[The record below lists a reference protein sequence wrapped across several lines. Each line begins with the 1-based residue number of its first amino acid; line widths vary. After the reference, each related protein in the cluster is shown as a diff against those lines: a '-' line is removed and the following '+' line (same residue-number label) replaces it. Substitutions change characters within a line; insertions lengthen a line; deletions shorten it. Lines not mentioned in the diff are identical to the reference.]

1 MDELDDRVAQLCT
14 RIGMLMEDVS
24 LDTLTISGMSATER
38 PPALDRIGAA
48 IDQMKELLAQAR
60 ALLA

>member
-14 RIGMLMEDVS
+14 RIGMLMEDAS
-24 LDTLTISGMSATER
+24 LEAITFSGMSTTER
-38 PPALDRIGAA
+38 QAALDRIGAA
-48 IDQMKELLAQAR
+48 IDQMKELLTEVR